1 VTIAVVTNPRSKHNR
16 RNPGLSRSLAYVLGE
31 QGEVV
36 EPGDLDALAATS
48 TRFRERG
55 IGTLC
60 VNGGDGTLHQVLT
73 SVIRTW
79 GEDGAL
85 PAVAILRGGT
95 MNIIADSVGVRADAE
110 TMLGRV
116 VEAVH
121 AGEAL
126 PTVTRRTLRIEL
138 DGGPAY
144 YGFLAGNGIIA
155 RFLEL
160 YYEQPDPSP
169 VGAAK
174 LLARGAL
181 SAMVGGALIRRLT
194 RPYSGQVVLDGRAL
208 PNERWVAVAVGTVE
222 QMGLGFRVFHLL
234 RDHPDRLQVVA
245 LGGSVADLARELPSV
260 YRGRGVHRPG
270 DSTAAVAELVWASA
284 EPVQLMI
291 DGDFYVADG
300 GRVRF
305 SVGPEVRFVLP

>member
-1 VTIAVVTNPRSKHNR
+1 VTIAVVTNPKSKHNR
-16 RNPGLSRSLAYVLGE
+16 RNPGLSRTLAYVLGE

-36 EPGDLDALAATS
+36 APGDLAALAATS
-48 TRFRERG
+48 SRFRERG

-73 SVIRTW
+73 SLVRTW
-79 GEDGAL
+79 GEETPL
-85 PAVAILRGGT
+85 PSVAILRGGT
-95 MNIIADSVGVRADAE
+95 MNIIADSVGVTIDAE

-121 AGEAL
+121 EGEAL
-126 PTVTRRTLRIEL
+126 PTVTRRTLRVEL
-138 DGGPAY
+138 DDGPPY

-160 YYEQPDPSP
+160 YYERPDPTP
-169 VGAAK
+169 ADAAR
-174 LLARGAL
+174 LLVRGAL
-181 SAMVGGALIRRLT
+181 SAVVGGSLIRRLT
-194 RPYSGQVVLDGRAL
+194 RPYTGAVTLDGEAL
-208 PNERWVAVAVGTVE
+208 PNERWTAVAVGTVE

-270 DSTAAVAELVWASA
+270 DTTRAVAELRWTSP
-284 EPVQLMI
+284 EPIQLMV
-291 DGDFYVADG
+291 DGDFYVAERG
-300 GRVRF
+300 HVRF